1 MALLGFNVGVEA
13 GQALV
18 VLALLPL
25 LVWMRGSIWEPRLVR
40 TASLAVALVGAA
52 WFVQRLFFV

>member
-1 MALLGFNVGVEA
+1 MV
-13 GQALV
+13 LV
-18 VLALLPL
+18 VLPL
-25 LVWMRGSIWEPRLVR
+25 LIWIRVSIWEPRLVR